1 MSQPL
6 LICTD
11 LDRTLIP
18 NGPQPESPGA
28 RARFAALVKHPEV
41 SLAYVSGR
49 DRALVQEAILEYEL
63 PIPGFVV
70 ADVGTTMYRV
80 GSGNDWQRLT
90 DWEGEIAR
98 DWKGVGHDDL
108 RDRLVDL
115 PELQPQE
122 DTRQNLYKISFYVS
136 IESPSEALEEALRER
151 LESAGVKARLIW
163 SVDDLSGTGLL
174 DVLPARASK
183 YHAVDN
189 LRGFHGMERASTVF
203 CGDSGNDLE
212 VLASPIPAVLVANAT
227 PEVRSSAVRLADE
240 AGNGELL
247 YCARG
252 GFMGMN
258 GHYSAG
264 ILEGV
269 AHYHP
274 HTLEWMGFDPA
285 GSGA

>member
-1 MSQPL
+1 
-6 LICTD
+6 
-11 LDRTLIP
+11 
-18 NGPQPESPGA
+18 
-28 RARFAALVKHPEV
+28 
-41 SLAYVSGR
+41 
-49 DRALVQEAILEYEL
+49 
-63 PIPGFVV
+63 
-70 ADVGTTMYRV
+70 MYRV
-80 GSGNDWQRLT
+80 DSRDGWQALT
-90 DWEGEIAR
+90 DWENDIAR
-98 DWKGVGHDDL
+98 DWRGVGRDDL
-108 RDRLVDL
+108 LDRLVDL
-115 PELQPQE
+115 PGLQPQE
-122 DTRQNLYKISFYVS
+122 GTKQNLYKMSFYVS
-136 IESPSEALEEALRER
+136 LESRGEALEEALRER

-163 SVDDLSGTGLL
+163 SVDELEGTGLL

-183 YHAVDN
+183 YHAVDT
-189 LRGFHGMERASTVF
+189 LRSLLGLDCASTVF

-212 VLASPIPAVLVANAT
+212 VLASPIPAVLVANAR
-227 PEVRSSAVRLADE
+227 PDVRELALRLANE

-285 GSGA
+285 GVGA